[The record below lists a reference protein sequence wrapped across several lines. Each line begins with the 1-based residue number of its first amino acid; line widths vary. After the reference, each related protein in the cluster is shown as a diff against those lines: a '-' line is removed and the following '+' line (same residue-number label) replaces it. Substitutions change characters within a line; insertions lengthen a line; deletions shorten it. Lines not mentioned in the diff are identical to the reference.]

1 MQHLLKLFAD
11 KMGAPRN
18 VILSWITTFLCFFS
32 FPMAFASDSELDLP
46 FMDFLSRLANTLTGP
61 VARTIG
67 IIAIIFAAFGLFSG
81 NAGEGFKKV
90 LWVVIG
96 LSLATW
102 APTLAGMF

>member
-1 MQHLLKLFAD
+1 MKHLLKLFAD

-32 FPMAFASDSELDLP
+32 FPMAFASDAELDLP

-67 IIAIIFAAFGLFSG
+67 IIAIILRPSACSPATPGKASRKSSG
-81 NAGEGFKKV
+81 
-90 LWVVIG
+90 W
-96 LSLATW
+96 LSACPL
-102 APTLAGMF
+102 PPGHRH